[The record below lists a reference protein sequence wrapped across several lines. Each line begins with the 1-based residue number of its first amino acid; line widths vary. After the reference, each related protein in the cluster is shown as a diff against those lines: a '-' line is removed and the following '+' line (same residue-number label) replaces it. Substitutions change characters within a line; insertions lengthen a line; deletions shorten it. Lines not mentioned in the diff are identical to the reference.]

1 MLNEYNIGGI
11 VLFDRNME
19 NKQQV
24 KKLTADLQ
32 SQAPGKLPLFIGI
45 DEEGGDV
52 VRMKNELMPPPSA
65 QEIGTT
71 NDPVKAR
78 EWAKKTATEY
88 KRFGYKSKF
97 CSGSRCRFK

>member
-1 MLNEYNIGGI
+1 MIGIQGTQVNDDSLYMMNEYNIGGI

-52 VRMKNELMPPPSA
+52 VRMKMN
-65 QEIGTT
+65 
-71 NDPVKAR
+71 
-78 EWAKKTATEY
+78 
-88 KRFGYKSKF
+88 
-97 CSGSRCRFK
+97 